1 MSKTPA
7 HKTTHHSSKKKCS
20 TAEIVGQGQ
29 LLFIEIPYD
38 EMSARVTVLPPDSVN
53 DPFVTVDDLLIA
65 MASHN
70 VVFGVDNRALA
81 EISAKIAQN
90 AASKSLTEM
99 VEADLAFG
107 IPAVK
112 SRDAQVEYF
121 YKDEE
126 PAESEGLPMDEEGQ
140 INYRAGRKIDNV
152 KKGDLLI
159 RKTPAVN
166 GTPGKTVTGKI
177 VPAPPGKDIVLG
189 IGKGVVIYPENPDEY
204 YADTDG
210 QVVIK
215 GGLITV
221 QPIFEV
227 RGDVDLKIG
236 NINFFGT
243 VIVHG
248 DVKDNFKIYAGQ
260 DLIVR
265 GVVEGA
271 ELKVDGNLTI
281 SGGVAGNDKAHIT
294 CKGNALIKYIRNT
307 RIEVDG
313 NLNVKQSILHST
325 VNCDHTITVGGA
337 KGMIVGGQVIAR
349 REITAATFG
358 SSFGTATEI
367 IVGHQIDLREQILT
381 AEIKLKE
388 VAKNLDKTRKALIHL
403 NSLHARNGALP
414 ADKQELYKWLSRA
427 LVKLTADSKL
437 LTVKKTELEVK
448 QRVFLEEK
456 PVPRVNCL
464 HKIYPGVK
472 VTINRAYTVYSDEQ
486 KYCSLIDYEG
496 EVRVS
501 TLKTRTKAD
510 ESLKK

>member
-1 MSKTPA
+1 M
-7 HKTTHHSSKKKCS
+7 
-20 TAEIVGQGQ
+20 
-29 LLFIEIPYD
+29 
-38 EMSARVTVLPPDSVN
+38 TVLPPDSVN

-70 VVFGVDNRALA
+70 VVYGVDNRALA
-81 EISAKIAQN
+81 EISAKIAQH
-90 AASKSLTEM
+90 AASKSLTDM
-99 VEADLAFG
+99 IEADLAFG
-107 IPAVK
+107 VPAVQ
-112 SRDAQVEYF
+112 SQNAQVEYF
-121 YKDEE
+121 YKEEE
-126 PAESEGLPMDEEGQ
+126 PDESEGLPVDDEGQ

-177 VPAPPGKDIVLG
+177 VPVPPGKDIVFG
-189 IGKGVVIYPENPDEY
+189 TGKGVVIYPDNPNEY
-204 YADTDG
+204 YADNDG

-227 RGDVDLKIG
+227 RGDVDLKVG

-248 DVKDNFKIYAGQ
+248 DVKDTFKIYAGQ

-307 RIEVDG
+307 RVEVDG

-325 VNCDHTITVGGA
+325 VTCDHTITVGGA

-349 REITAATFG
+349 RTITG
-358 SSFGTATEI
+358 C
-367 IVGHQIDLREQILT
+367 H
-381 AEIKLKE
+381 
-388 VAKNLDKTRKALIHL
+388 
-403 NSLHARNGALP
+403 
-414 ADKQELYKWLSRA
+414 
-427 LVKLTADSKL
+427 
-437 LTVKKTELEVK
+437 LTV
-448 QRVFLEEK
+448 
-456 PVPRVNCL
+456 PASAPPPRLSWVI
-464 HKIYPGVK
+464 K
-472 VTINRAYTVYSDEQ
+472 
-486 KYCSLIDYEG
+486 
-496 EVRVS
+496 S
-501 TLKTRTKAD
+501 TCGSRF
-510 ESLKK
+510 